1 MKKDYTEEER
11 YALADKL
18 RYIYEHLYLVDSED
32 FDWESAQDDLE
43 DAIALVS
50 PRYAKEWDEAD

>member
-1 MKKDYTEEER
+1 MKESYTDEER

-32 FDWESAQDDLE
+32 FDWEAAQDDLE
-43 DAIALVS
+43 EAITLIS
-50 PRYAKEWDEAD
+50 PRYAKEWNEED